1 MTKIFS
7 RFIIAFILFTWT
19 AVPAFAQTQFSIL
32 PYTRLDAK
40 TCKQMLDQYQ
50 VDLKI
55 PDAQKMAQNDF
66 TAASNEADA
75 AAKEYEAATKPAED
89 TKKDIK
95 DKYGAFGGQHCTDF
109 PSDAGCGAYNDAQK
123 KFADAEKK
131 KTETEA
137 KKDEAF
143 KSVMEGGGGEYEPDQ
158 RMNLLGCAINSGRIT
173 LAMIPYFITYFSNF
187 LLGMAGLIAVLFVVL
202 GGYRYVIGGLT
213 EDKEKGKQTI
223 MHALMGFGLSLLAWA
238 IVNIVMGAVTG

>member
-1 MTKIFS
+1 MKKIFS
-7 RFIIAFILFTWT
+7 RLVISFILFTWT

-32 PYTRLDAK
+32 PFTNLDTK
-40 TCKQMLDQYQ
+40 QCKQMLDQYE
-50 VDLKI
+50 VDRKI

-66 TAASNEADA
+66 VTANNEFEAASKAYDEASKA
-75 AAKEYEAATKPAED
+75 AEA

-95 DKYGAFGGQHCTDF
+95 DKYGAFGGQKCTDF
-109 PSDAGCGAYNDAQK
+109 PSEAGCGAYNDAQK
-123 KFADAEKK
+123 KFADADKK

-143 KSVMEGGGGEYEPDQ
+143 NQVMGGGKDYEPDQ
-158 RMNLLGCAINSGRIT
+158 RMNLLGCAVKSGRIT
-173 LAMIPYFITYFSNF
+173 LAMIPFFITYFSNF
-187 LLGMAGLIAVLFVVL
+187 LLGMAGLISVLFVVL

-238 IVNIVMGAVTG
+238 IVNVVMGAVTG